1 MSNKRKR
8 KRGRPVTKPMPKP
21 IPDTP
26 ENVAR
31 AVLST
36 PPKRVG
42 EWRYQTKRGH
52 SGI

>member
-1 MSNKRKR
+1 MNPKQDFKRP
-8 KRGRPVTKPMPKP
+8 RGRPARPMPSQ

-36 PPKRVG
+36 PPKKRD
-42 EWRYQTKRGH
+42 EWEFMRKLKAAK
-52 SGI
+52 